1 MDYIMEDENNNIKIV
16 SCQITKTI
24 TSFKI
29 DILYII
35 LNTLAKIRVQCF
47 DENNILL
54 VSYEFELKGDDYQLW
69 KDDKDLIDYV
79 CEKYNFVLK
88 ALEPSGSS
96 ETSLN

>member
-1 MDYIMEDENNNIKIV
+1 MDYIMEEKTNNIKIE

-47 DENNILL
+47 DEDNLLL
-54 VSYEFELKGDDYQLW
+54 VTHEFELKGDEYQLW

-79 CEKYNFVLK
+79 CLKYGFVL
-88 ALEPSGSS
+88 EG
-96 ETSLN
+96 ND